1 MQVFFS
7 KDLTNNSTFETMDIM
22 EEKKI
27 YHGKLADFWFD
38 TDGILH
44 AISKPDG
51 IRSLETLKEDLE
63 LIKSFSDQKR
73 VGLILDNSLT
83 KAYDI
88 KMIRYTIK
96 EYPKLF
102 KAVAFIPN
110 SAIGKMIS
118 SILTTL
124 SPGDVMPIATF
135 ENKNDAK
142 KWILEH
148 V

>member
-1 MQVFFS
+1 M
-7 KDLTNNSTFETMDIM
+7 EIM
-22 EEKKI
+22 EKKEI
-27 YHGKLADFWFD
+27 YHGQLADFWFD

-44 AISKPDG
+44 AMSKPEG
-51 IRSLETLKEDLE
+51 IRTLETLKEDLE

-73 VGLILDNSLT
+73 VGLILDNSFT

-110 SAIGKMIS
+110 SPIGKMIS

-124 SPGDVMPIATF
+124 NPGDVMPIATF
-135 ENKNDAK
+135 ENKNDARN
-142 KWILEH
+142 WILKQINL
-148 V
+148 

>member
-1 MQVFFS
+1 
-7 KDLTNNSTFETMDIM
+7 M
-22 EEKKI
+22 EIIEKNKI
-27 YHGKLADFWFD
+27 YHGQLADFWFD

-44 AISKPDG
+44 ATSKPDG

-63 LIKSFSDQKR
+63 LIKSFSEQKR

-124 SPGDVMPIATF
+124 NPGDVMPIATF
-135 ENKNDAK
+135 ENKNDARN
-142 KWILEH
+142 WILKQINP
-148 V
+148 

>member
-1 MQVFFS
+1 
-7 KDLTNNSTFETMDIM
+7 MDIITK
-22 EEKKI
+22 KKI
-27 YHGKLADFWFD
+27 YHGQLADFWFD

-51 IRSLETLKEDLE
+51 IRSLDTLKEDLD
-63 LIKSFSDQKR
+63 LIKNFSENKR
-73 VGLILDNSLT
+73 VGLILDISFT

-88 KMIRYTIK
+88 KMIRFTIK

-102 KAVAFIPN
+102 KAVAFIPH
-110 SAIGKMIS
+110 SPIGKMIS

-124 SPGDVMPIATF
+124 NPSDVMPIATF
-135 ENKNDAK
+135 ENENDAK

-148 V
+148 I

>member
-1 MQVFFS
+1 VQVFFS
-7 KDLTNNSTFETMDIM
+7 KDLTNSSTFGSMDIM
-22 EEKKI
+22 EKKKI
-27 YHGKLADFWFD
+27 YHGQLADFWFD

-44 AISKPDG
+44 AISKPEG
-51 IRSLETLKEDLE
+51 IRSIETLKGDLE
-63 LIKSFSDQKR
+63 LIKSFSEDKR
-73 VGLILDNSLT
+73 VGLILDNSFT

-88 KMIRYTIK
+88 KMIRFTIK

-110 SAIGKMIS
+110 SPIGKMIS
-118 SILTTL
+118 SILSTL
-124 SPGDVMPIATF
+124 NPGDIMPIATF

-148 V
+148 L

>member
-1 MQVFFS
+1 
-7 KDLTNNSTFETMDIM
+7 MDIITK
-22 EEKKI
+22 KKI
-27 YHGKLADFWFD
+27 YHGQLADFWFD

-51 IRSLETLKEDLE
+51 IRSLDTLKEDLD
-63 LIKSFSDQKR
+63 LIKNFSENKR
-73 VGLILDNSLT
+73 VGLILDNSFT

-88 KMIRYTIK
+88 KMIRFTIK

-102 KAVAFIPN
+102 KAVAFIPH
-110 SAIGKMIS
+110 SPIGKMIS

-124 SPGDVMPIATF
+124 NPSDVMPIATF
-135 ENKNDAK
+135 ENENDAK

-148 V
+148 I